1 MDLVVDL
8 VVEGEQVPVILELLE
23 VEIPH
28 QHHHHK
34 EILVEM
40 VLVEQIQIMLVVEE
54 EAQALLE
61 AMPQTQVVE
70 MVEQELHQQ

>member
-8 VVEGEQVPVILELLE
+8 VAAAVLVIVIPAPVLLAIL
-23 VEIPH
+23 H

-40 VLVEQIQIMLVVEE
+40 VLVEQIQIML
-54 EAQALLE
+54 AQAAVVPPDLDL
-61 AMPQTQVVE
+61 MDQTQMEE

>member
-1 MDLVVDL
+1 
-8 VVEGEQVPVILELLE
+8 
-23 VEIPH
+23 
-28 QHHHHK
+28 
-34 EILVEM
+34 M